1 MSVYGHV
8 AIGAA
13 LGAMTSHPL
22 AALALGVAA
31 HVPADLVSH
40 RDLNRG
46 VELFMAAAALILYT
60 WLGGFALATALG
72 AVGGALPD
80 VENLIRPRRRGVV
93 RMYFPTHAGL
103 FRHGGARGG
112 WDVGWQLGVAAVMAA
127 WVVWARALY

>member
-13 LGAMTSHPL
+13 VGTMASNPL
-22 AALALGVAA
+22 AALALGAAA
-31 HVPADLVSH
+31 HIPADLVSH
-40 RDLNRG
+40 RDLGRG

-80 VENLIRPRRRGVV
+80 VENLIRPRRRGAVK
-93 RMYFPTHAGL
+93 MYFPTHTGL
-103 FRHGGARGG
+103 LRHGGARGR
-112 WDVGWQLGVAAVMAA
+112 WDVGWQLGIAAVMAG

>member
-13 LGAMTSHPL
+13 LGTLAPHPA
-22 AALALGVAA
+22 AALVLGAVA

-40 RDLNRG
+40 YDLSRR

-80 VENLIRPRRRGVV
+80 VENMLRG
-93 RMYFPTHAGL
+93 REAKKYFPGHSGFL
-103 FRHGGARGG
+103 RHGGERGP
-112 WDVGWQLGVAAVMAA
+112 WDVLIELSVAAVMAG
-127 WVVWARALY
+127 WVVWAPALW